1 MSVLHRE
8 RMCRLLGCKVT
19 GHSSALR
26 GRSDE
31 HDGISV
37 SGQVSEVRGED
48 KCGDR
53 VSDGRRLLPAP
64 AEGARDEEKYHTA
77 ETWRVIQG
85 HFIAGL
91 EPGTDCRSTLW
102 HVADDLRLL
111 PRCGTGV
118 SVAAKVP
125 VIDLERF
132 SSGFRLCFTCAP
144 EESVPVSIGDSA
156 IVQDELALGV
166 DADRRGRMMDPLVQ
180 LWANLKAV
188 VRAGQPRPARPGETV
203 VTGLMR

>member
-1 MSVLHRE
+1 M
-8 RMCRLLGCKVT
+8 
-19 GHSSALR
+19 
-26 GRSDE
+26 
-31 HDGISV
+31 
-37 SGQVSEVRGED
+37 
-48 KCGDR
+48 
-53 VSDGRRLLPAP
+53 
-64 AEGARDEEKYHTA
+64 
-77 ETWRVIQG
+77 IQG

-132 SSGFRLCFTCAP
+132 SSGFRVCFTCAP
-144 EESVPVSIGDSA
+144 EESVSVSIGDSA
-156 IVQDELALGV
+156 MFQGELALGV